1 MDNQNNQPTNVN
13 TNNEPTVTPVNNNAE
28 VLDTSTNTTTNTNT
42 NSSSAN
48 TPTAGAV
55 NVDYNE
61 VKVDANGNTMSRAQ
75 MAGVEVVAE
84 DKGYGKSI
92 EELQQESDARRQQ
105 RKEEFIKKANEEYE
119 PNSKARTF
127 GLILFF
133 IVIIA
138 FVVFLP
144 EIHSY
149 LSTLT
154 SQTPTAEKIVTGKLE
169 CTLSTNT
176 ENLNIDYKSVF
187 NMTDNKLYSLV
198 HSTSTKGDRN
208 LDANTLDGLN
218 EKCEKLK
225 NVTKEV
231 DGVVVKCDYD
241 GATMKQTQ
249 TFTYADLD
257 TELLDSAYS
266 EAGGNYPEFE
276 NGQDMDKI
284 EKEMKQNGYT
294 CSRVE

>member
-1 MDNQNNQPTNVN
+1 MNNQNNQPTNEN
-13 TNNEPTVTPVNNNAE
+13 TNTEPTVTPVENNAE
-28 VLDTSTNTTTNTNT
+28 VLDTNTNT
-42 NSSSAN
+42 SEPSNKSTAN

-55 NVDYNE
+55 NVNAND
-61 VKVDANGNTMSRAQ
+61 VKVDPNNNTMSRAQ

-105 RKEEFIKKANEEYE
+105 RKEEFIRKANEEYE

-149 LSTLT
+149 LSTIT
-154 SQTPTAEKIVTGKLE
+154 SPTPEAQKIVTGKLE

-176 ENLNIDYKSVF
+176 ENLNIDYKAVF
-187 NMTDNKLYSLV
+187 NMTDNKLYSLT

-208 LDANTLDGLN
+208 LDATTLDGLN

-241 GATMKQTQ
+241 GATIKQTQ
-249 TFTYADLD
+249 SFTYSDIDKEKLD
-257 TELLDSAYS
+257 AAYS
-266 EAGGNYPEFE
+266 EAGGTYPEFE
-276 NGQDMDKI
+276 NEQDMDNI

-294 CSRVE
+294 CSRKEQ